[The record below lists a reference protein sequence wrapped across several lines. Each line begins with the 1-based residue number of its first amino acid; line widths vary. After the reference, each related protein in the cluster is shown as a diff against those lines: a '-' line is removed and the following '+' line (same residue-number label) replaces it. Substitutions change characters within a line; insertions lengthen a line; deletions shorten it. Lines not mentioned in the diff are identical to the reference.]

1 MIFFKPHP
9 FKRHTEIING
19 GIETLSDVAEA
30 TSPQPDALTISVN
43 GEFIN
48 PIQWATTPCKSADTV
63 IAYAVPQSG
72 GASIGQWL
80 KIIAASTNPAFAA
93 GFVATFAVTQDFDA
107 AVQSGSAIGFG
118 PLAPLSNRLILGKGS
133 VPSGPSGTKSDPLV
147 HSITGAGN
155 QTDPFGVI
163 PKVYG
168 KVRVFP
174 KMPGKYPTQYTEIS
188 GDSQYLRALFLVA
201 KGPVSITDIKIGDT
215 AIGSFAD
222 VETEILEGKA
232 GDPAI
237 TLYTRDVFED
247 AFSLALTAAGGWQTR
262 TTAINADHISVD
274 WTFPS
279 GIQHIQ
285 KDGDRKGRSVEIEIE
300 YKLTTEPTTWTSLS
314 TFNTNGKSTS
324 AIRKNHSWDVAQG
337 QYDVRIRRNTAD
349 EGSRDIG
356 ATFWT
361 ALRTIR
367 DETPV
372 LEPDVA
378 LIVLRIKATDQLNGL
393 IGNLNCL
400 VESELESYNGSSWV
414 AAAATHNPAWVI
426 ADILTGNGN
435 LRPLAQSRLDG
446 DSFKTFADFCT
457 TKGFE
462 FNHIYDNDGNLFISA
477 NQVAAVG
484 RGILDNV
491 DGTYVIV
498 FDDTQAAV
506 KQHFTPRTTWGM
518 EGRMA
523 YPDTPHG
530 LRVGFRNSALDY
542 QEDER
547 VVFDDGYNA
556 GNATKYDFTQFLGV
570 TDSDQAWKLG
580 RFDFAARRLR
590 FEEWEFT
597 TDFEHLIVTM
607 GDLAVLAHDVIL
619 IGLGWGR
626 VVTVNTSGTDVI
638 SIVVDTL
645 VTMETAKSY
654 GVQIRKTIGNIQIE
668 EQIDNPVD
676 TVSLLTFTT
685 AIPNSTDQPSVGD
698 LVLFGEWGQI
708 SQRVIVKSVKPTREN
723 GNLNARLIVTPEA
736 PGVYTADTGTI
747 PTHTPIISINSLPA
761 NALPPTPTIGTIRS
775 DETVA
780 LMQDDGSFSAQMVV
794 PLSITGNFTPASVF
808 FQLQYRV
815 YNSDADS
822 AEPWI
827 TSTLVDGTN
836 GEVKIQDVEVL
847 LVYEVRA
854 RTLNKANASLVSPWT
869 SIVQHTVLGDTLAPD
884 APTSVVASAGDKS
897 ANLTWTNPLDEIGN
911 TLIDFCCVEIWRH
924 TTNDSSLASFSAE
937 TAGESFVDGGLTNGT
952 QYFYW
957 LRARDFAGNLSDFHT
972 TQFAGA
978 SVTPSAGAADTT
990 PPATPTGLTLTP
1002 GGVVTNDGQWA
1013 THIIADWADNAE
1025 GDLAGYHVEYR
1036 ETGDTETTILVVV
1049 ASTIIIRALLP
1060 NTSYDVRVRAY
1071 DTSGNTSAFTSY
1083 STDSTP
1089 ENPGIP
1095 ATPTGL
1101 TAVAFPL
1108 AIGLS
1113 WNANAETDVIQYELQ
1128 RADDSGF
1135 TVNVV
1140 TLTKAFALSYVDD
1153 LGPNVQR
1160 WYRLRAI
1167 RRTGITSAWTATVNE
1182 TTAGVASTELAD
1194 SLALVEI
1201 VSSLP
1206 GTGNFEGRT
1215 AYLTTDNKLYR
1226 YDGGSWISAVAAVDV
1241 TGQLVTSQITDDA
1254 ITQLKIAAG
1263 AIGNTELAALA
1274 VDAAK
1279 IATDGVTSDKILA
1292 NAVTSAKIA
1301 GSAVTS
1307 TELADLAVTIGKF
1320 GSGVKPLEVLGS
1332 LPAAGT
1338 QGRVVFLTTDNK
1350 LYRDTGTV
1358 WVETIPSTDITGTLS
1373 SSQIADN
1380 AVTSA
1385 KIAGSAVTS
1394 SELADLAVTI
1404 GKFGS
1409 GVKPLEVLGSLP
1421 AAGTQGR
1428 VVFLT
1433 TDNKLYRDTG
1443 SVWVETIPSTD
1454 VTGTFG
1460 TSQIADDAITAAK
1473 VAAGAIGSSE
1483 IAASAVQASELATNA
1498 VTETKIS
1505 SLAISTAKIQ
1515 ANAITSGLIA
1525 ASAVVAGKV
1534 AAGAIDTTEL
1544 AADAV
1549 TAAKIA
1555 AGTITASEIAANTIT
1570 AGQIAAGAIAA
1581 SELATN
1587 SVTST
1592 KIAAG
1597 AIVAGKIAAGVVD
1610 TTELAADA
1618 VTAAKIAAGVIT
1630 ATEIASNTITAG
1642 QIAAGAIAA
1651 SELATNSVTSVKIAA
1666 GAVIAGKIAADAIT
1680 ATEIAASAVTSGAIA
1695 AGAVIAGKIAA
1706 GSITATELAANSVTA
1721 SEIAANAVTASEI
1734 AANAITASEI
1744 AANAVTFG
1752 KIAAG
1757 AVRASEINSASI
1769 TSTHLSTGT
1778 LLTNTAQIQSG
1789 LINSAHIGTA
1799 AITSA
1804 KIGSLQVGTIK
1815 IANNAVSNKAEAV
1828 LSTKTITVSTTYL
1841 NLLSVNYTG
1850 SGGSLTVHAHFNFFN
1865 TGDTGDYNFRLVGHG
1880 AVLEEIVNVQYNSS
1894 GPDQGKQL
1902 TLIDIDNYT
1911 GSSTWG
1917 IQARKTTSGSKS
1929 LSVKNLKIVILETL
1943 K

>member
-1 MIFFKPHP
+1 MIYFKPHP
-9 FKRHTEIING
+9 FKRYSEAIHG
-19 GIETLSDVAEA
+19 DAETLADVSTLIAPHSVEH
-30 TSPQPDALTISVN
+30 SLSVN
-43 GEFIN
+43 GDIVVPRE
-48 PIQWATTPCKSADTV
+48 WATTPIKSTDTV
-63 IAYAVPQSG
+63 IAYAVPQG
-72 GASIGQWL
+72 GGNIGNIL
-80 KIIAASTNPAFAA
+80 AFAAATLNPAFVA
-93 GFVATFAVTQDFDA
+93 GFAVSFAITQDFDA
-107 AVQSGSAIGFG
+107 SVQTGTALGFG
-118 PLAPLSNRLILGKGS
+118 PLSPIANRAILGKPGS
-133 VPSGPSGTKSDPLV
+133 ASTPSAGRSDPLV
-147 HSITGAGN
+147 NSITGAGN
-155 QTDPFGVI
+155 QVDPFGVI

-168 KVRVFP
+168 KIRVFP
-174 KMPGKYPTQYTEIS
+174 KLPGKYPTQYTEIV
-188 GDSQYLRALFLVA
+188 GDDQYLRALFLVC
-201 KGPVSITDIKIGDT
+201 KGPVTITDIKIGDT
-215 AIGSFAD
+215 AIGSFTD
-222 VETEILEGKA
+222 VQTEVLEGKA
-232 GDPAI
+232 GDPAL
-237 TLYTRDVFED
+237 TLYTRDIFED
-247 AFSLALTAAGGWQTR
+247 AFSLALTQAGGWQTR
-262 TTAINADHISVD
+262 TTAIDADHISVD

-279 GIQHIQ
+279 GIQLIQ
-285 KDGDRKGRSVEIEIE
+285 KDGDRKGRSVAVEIE
-300 YKLTTEPTTWTSLS
+300 YKLTPLTSWTSLG
-314 TFNTNGKSTS
+314 TFNTNGKTTS
-324 AIRKNHSWDVAQG
+324 AIRKNHSWDVAKG

-349 EGSRDIG
+349 EGSREVG

-372 LEPDVA
+372 LESDVA
-378 LIVLRIKATDQLNGL
+378 LIALRIKATDQLNGL

-400 VESELESYNGSSWV
+400 VESELQSYNGSSWV
-414 AAAATHNPAWVI
+414 AAAATRNPAWAV

-435 LRPLAQSRLDG
+435 RRPLAQARLDG
-446 DSFKTFADFCT
+446 DSFKAFADFCIS
-457 TKGFE
+457 KGFE
-462 FNHIYDNDGNLFISA
+462 FNHIFDDDGNLFIAA
-477 NQVAAVG
+477 NIAARVG
-484 RGILDNV
+484 RGTLDNV
-491 DGTYVIV
+491 DGKYFIV

-506 KQHFTPRTTWGM
+506 KQHFTPRNSWGI

-530 LRVGFRNSALDY
+530 FRVGFRNSALDY

-556 GNATKYDFTQFLGV
+556 GNATKYDFVQYPGV
-570 TDSDQAWKLG
+570 TLSDQAWKLG
-580 RFDFAARRLR
+580 RFEFAALRLR

-597 TDFEHLIVTM
+597 TDLEHMIVTR
-607 GDLAVLAHDVIL
+607 GDLAVLAHDAIL

-626 VVTVNTSGTDVI
+626 VTTVNTSGTDVV
-638 SIVVDTL
+638 SIVIDAL

-654 GVQIRKTIGNIQIE
+654 GVQIRKTTGNIQIE
-668 EQIDNPVD
+668 EQINNPVD

-685 AIPNSTDQPSVGD
+685 PIPNTTDQPSVGD

-708 SQRVIVKSVKPTREN
+708 SQRVIVKSIRPTREN
-723 GNLNARLIVTPEA
+723 GNLAARLTVTPEA
-736 PGVYTADTGTI
+736 AGVYTADTGTI

-780 LMQDDGSFSAQMVV
+780 LMQDDGSFSAQMVI

-815 YNSDADS
+815 YNTDVDS

-827 TSTLVDGTN
+827 TSTLVDGAN
-836 GEVKIQDVEVL
+836 GEIKIQDVEVL
-847 LVYEVRA
+847 LVYEIRA
-854 RTLNKANASLVSPWT
+854 RSLNKANASLVSPWT
-869 SIVQHTVLGDTLAPD
+869 SSVTHTVLGDTLPPD

-897 ANLTWTNPLDEIGN
+897 ANLTWVNPTDGLGG

-924 TTNDSSLASFSAE
+924 TSNDSAGAAFSAE

-957 LRARDFAGNLSDFHT
+957 LRARDFAGNLSAFHT

-978 SVTPSAGAADTT
+978 AVTPSAGAADTT
-990 PPATPTGLTLTP
+990 PPATPTGLALTP
-1002 GGVVTNDGQWA
+1002 GGVITNDGQWA
-1013 THIIADWADNAE
+1013 THIVADWTDNVE

-1036 ETGDTETTILVVV
+1036 ETGDTETTILLVV
-1049 ASTIIIRALLP
+1049 ASTIFIGGLLP
-1060 NTSYDVRVRAY
+1060 NTSYDVRVRAF
-1071 DTSGNTSAFTSY
+1071 DTSGNTSAFTAY

-1101 TAVAFPL
+1101 TATAFPL

-1113 WNANAETDVIQYELQ
+1113 WNLNAEADVIQYELQ

-1140 TLTKAFALSYVDD
+1140 TLTKTLSLSYVDD

-1167 RRTGITSAWTATVNE
+1167 RRTGIASAFTAIVNA

-1206 GTGNFEGRT
+1206 VTGNFEGRT

-1226 YDGGSWISAVAAVDV
+1226 YDGGSWIAAVAAVDV
-1241 TGQLVTSQITDDA
+1241 TGTLGTSQIADDA
-1254 ITQLKIAAG
+1254 ITQLKVAAG
-1263 AIGNTELAALA
+1263 AIGETELASLA
-1274 VDAAK
+1274 VTAAK

-1301 GSAVTS
+1301 ASAVTN

-1358 WVETIPSTDITGTLS
+1358 WVETIPSTDITGTLG

-1385 KIAGSAVTS
+1385 KIAANAVTS

-1443 SVWVETIPSTD
+1443 TVWVETIPSTD
-1454 VTGTFG
+1454 ITGTLTG
-1460 TSQIADDAITAAK
+1460 SQIADNAITSAK
-1473 VAAGAIGSSE
+1473 VAAGAIDTSE
-1483 IAASAVQASELATNA
+1483 LASASVTATELATNA

-1505 SLAISTAKIQ
+1505 SNAISSAKIQ

-1525 ASAVVAGKV
+1525 AAAVIAGKIAAGAV
-1534 AAGAIDTTEL
+1534 STTELAADAVTAAKIAAGTITASEIASNTITAGQIAAGAIAASELATDSVTSVKIAAGAIVAGKIAAGAVDTTEL

-1555 AGTITASEIAANTIT
+1555 AGTITAAEIAANTIT

-1592 KIAAG
+1592 
-1597 AIVAGKIAAGVVD
+1597 
-1610 TTELAADA
+1610 
-1618 VTAAKIAAGVIT
+1618 
-1630 ATEIASNTITAG
+1630 
-1642 QIAAGAIAA
+1642 
-1651 SELATNSVTSVKIAA
+1651 KIAA

-1721 SEIAANAVTASEI
+1721 SAIVANAVTSSEI

-1744 AANAVTFG
+1744 SANAVTFG

-1757 AVRASEINSASI
+1757 AVRANEINSASI
-1769 TSTHLSTGT
+1769 NSTHLTTGT

-1789 LINSAHIGTA
+1789 LINSAHIGSA
-1799 AITSA
+1799 AITTA
-1804 KIGSLQVGTIK
+1804 KIGDLQVNTIK
-1815 IANNAVSNKAEAV
+1815 ISNNAVTNNGEVFGATWNATV
-1828 LSTKTITVSTTYL
+1828 TGTGFSTVTPGI
-1841 NLLSVNYTG
+1841 NYTG
-1850 SGGSLTVHAHFNFFN
+1850 SGGSILIIASCMFARETDA
-1865 TGDTGDYNFRLVGHG
+1865 DSYWFRLWRQHG
-1880 AVLEEIVNVQYNSS
+1880 NATLVDFPDIQKGS
-1894 GPDQGKQL
+1894 GAQGKQI
-1902 TLIDIDNYT
+1902 TMSVVDSYT
-1911 GSSTWG
+1911 GNANWW
-1917 IQARKTTSGSKS
+1917 ILARKTSSGTKF
-1929 LSVKNLKIVILETL
+1929 LQLDNIKIIILETL
-1943 K
+1943 R

>member
-1 MIFFKPHP
+1 MIYFKPHP
-9 FKRHTEIING
+9 FKRKTETIDPGREPIANLADVSKLLDTRCELHSLSING
-19 GIETLSDVAEA
+19 DMIDPMHWGST
-30 TSPQPDALTISVN
+30 PVN
-43 GEFIN
+43 G
-48 PIQWATTPCKSADTV
+48 KDTV
-63 IAYAVPQSG
+63 IAYAVPQG
-72 GASIGQWL
+72 GGNIGGIL
-80 KIIAASTNPAFAA
+80 AFAAASLNPAFLT
-93 GFVATFAVTQDFDA
+93 VFAVNFAITQDYDA
-107 AVQSGSAIGFG
+107 SVQAGSAVGFG
-118 PLAPLSNRLILGKGS
+118 PLAPLANLAILGNSKPSTGS
-133 VPSGPSGTKSDPLV
+133 GGGGTDPLV
-147 HSITGAGN
+147 NTITGVGN
-155 QTDPFGVI
+155 QVDPFGVI

-168 KVRVFP
+168 KIRVFP
-174 KMPGKYPTQYTEIS
+174 KLPGKYPTQYTEIV
-188 GDSQYLRALFLVA
+188 GNDQYLRALFLVA
-201 KGPVSITDIKIGDT
+201 KGPVTITDIKLGDT
-215 AIGSFAD
+215 AIGSFTD
-222 VETEILEGKA
+222 VESEVLEGKA
-232 GDPAI
+232 GDPAL
-237 TLYTRDVFED
+237 TLYTRDIFED
-247 AFSLALTAAGGWQTR
+247 AFSLSLTQSGGWQTR
-262 TTAINADHISVD
+262 TTAIDADHISVD
-274 WTFPS
+274 WAFPS
-279 GIQHIQ
+279 GIQLIQ
-285 KDGDRKGRSVEIEIE
+285 KDGDRKGRTIQVEIE
-300 YKLTTEPTTWTSLS
+300 YKLTTEPTVWTSLG
-314 TFNTNGKSTS
+314 TFDTNGKTTS
-324 AIRKNHSWDVAQG
+324 AVRKNHSWDVAQG

-349 EGSRDIG
+349 DGNREIG

-372 LEPDVA
+372 LESDVA
-378 LIVLRIKATDQLNGL
+378 LIALRIKATDQLNGL

-400 VESELESYNGSSWV
+400 VESELQSYNGSSWV
-414 AAAATHNPAWVI
+414 AAAATRNPAWAV

-435 LRPLAQSRLDG
+435 MRPLAQSRLDG
-446 DSFKTFADFCT
+446 DSFKAFADFCT

-462 FNHIYDNDGNLFISA
+462 FNHIFDNDGNLFVSA
-477 NQVAAVG
+477 NLAAAVG
-484 RGILDNV
+484 RGTLDNV
-491 DGTYVIV
+491 DGQYFIV

-506 KQHFTPRTTWGM
+506 KQHFTPRNSWGI

-523 YPDTPHG
+523 YPETPHG
-530 LRVGFRNSALDY
+530 MRIGFRNAALDY

-547 VVFDDGYNA
+547 VVYDDGYNA
-556 GNATKYDFTQFLGV
+556 GNATKYDFIQYPGV
-570 TDSDQAWKLG
+570 TTSDQAWKLG

-597 TDFEHLIVTM
+597 TDLEHMIVTR
-607 GDLAVLAHDVIL
+607 GDLAVLAHDAIL

-626 VVTVNTSGTDVI
+626 VKTVNTSGTDVV
-638 SIVVDTL
+638 SIVIDSL

-654 GVQIRKTIGNIQIE
+654 GVQIRKTTGNIQIE

-685 AIPNSTDQPSVGD
+685 PIPNSTDQPAVGD

-708 SQRVIVKSVKPTREN
+708 SQRVIVKSIRPTREN
-723 GNLNARLIVTPEA
+723 GSLAARLTVVAEA
-736 PGVYTADTGTI
+736 PGVYTADTGGI
-747 PTHTPIISINSLPA
+747 PTHTPIISINSLPS

-780 LMQDDGSFSAQMVV
+780 MIQDDGSFSAQMVI
-794 PLSITGNFTPASVF
+794 PLTIAGNFTPASVF
-808 FQLQYRV
+808 FQVQYRI
-815 YNSDADS
+815 YNTDANAS
-822 AEPWI
+822 EPWI
-827 TSTLVDGTN
+827 TSVLVDGAN

-847 LVYEVRA
+847 LVYEIRA
-854 RTLNKANASLVSPWT
+854 RSLNKANASLISPWT
-869 SIVQHTVLGDTLAPD
+869 AAVTHTVLGDTLAPD

-897 ANLTWTNPLDEIGN
+897 ANLTWVNPTDGLGG

-957 LRARDFAGNLSDFHT
+957 LRARDFAGNLSAFHT
-972 TQFAGA
+972 TQFAGEA
-978 SVTPSAGAADTT
+978 VTPSAGAADTT

-1013 THIIADWADNAE
+1013 THIVADWADNVE

-1036 ETGDTETTILVVV
+1036 KNGDTDTTVILAE
-1049 ASTIIIRALLP
+1049 ASYSFIGGLLP
-1060 NTSYDVRVRAY
+1060 NTSYDVRVRAF
-1071 DTSGNTSAFTSY
+1071 DTSSNTSSWTAY

-1101 TAVAFPL
+1101 TATAFPL

-1113 WNANAETDVIQYELQ
+1113 WNLNAESDVIQYELQ

-1140 TLTKAFALSYVDD
+1140 TLTKTLSLSYVDD

-1167 RRTGITSAWTATVNE
+1167 RRSGIASAFTATVNA

-1226 YDGGSWISAVAAVDV
+1226 YDGGSWIAAVAAVDV
-1241 TGQLVTSQITDDA
+1241 TGQLGTSQIADDA
-1254 ITQLKIAAG
+1254 ITQLKVAAG
-1263 AIGNTELAALA
+1263 AIGNTEIAALA

-1279 IATDGVTSDKILA
+1279 IATNGVTSDKILA
-1292 NAVTSAKIA
+1292 DAITTAKIA
-1301 GSAVTS
+1301 ASAVTN
-1307 TELADLAVTIGKF
+1307 TELADASVSIGKF
-1320 GSGVKPLEVLGS
+1320 DSGVKPVEVLGS

-1358 WVETIPSTDITGTLS
+1358 WVETVPAADITGTL
-1373 SSQIADN
+1373 
-1380 AVTSA
+1380 
-1385 KIAGSAVTS
+1385 
-1394 SELADLAVTI
+1394 
-1404 GKFGS
+1404 
-1409 GVKPLEVLGSLP
+1409 
-1421 AAGTQGR
+1421 
-1428 VVFLT
+1428 
-1433 TDNKLYRDTG
+1433 
-1443 SVWVETIPSTD
+1443 
-1454 VTGTFG
+1454 G
-1460 TSQIADDAITAAK
+1460 TSQIADNAITAAK
-1473 VAAGAIGSSE
+1473 VAAGQIGSSE
-1483 IAASAVQASELATNA
+1483 LAAAAVDATALATNA
-1498 VTETKIS
+1498 VTETKIAS
-1505 SLAISTAKIQ
+1505 NAITSAKIQ

-1525 ASAVVAGKV
+1525 ASAVIAGKI
-1534 AAGAIDTTEL
+1534 AAGAVDTNEL

-1555 AGTITASEIAANTIT
+1555 AGTITASEIATNTIT

-1592 KIAAG
+1592 
-1597 AIVAGKIAAGVVD
+1597 
-1610 TTELAADA
+1610 
-1618 VTAAKIAAGVIT
+1618 
-1630 ATEIASNTITAG
+1630 
-1642 QIAAGAIAA
+1642 
-1651 SELATNSVTSVKIAA
+1651 KIAA

-1721 SEIAANAVTASEI
+1721 SEISAGAVNASELNTNAVTSDK
-1734 AANAITASEI
+1734 IT
-1744 AANAVTFG
+1744 ANAVTFG

-1757 AVRASEINSASI
+1757 AVRANEINSASI
-1769 TSTHLSTGT
+1769 TSTHLTTGT

-1789 LINSAHIGTA
+1789 LINSAHIGSA
-1799 AITSA
+1799 AITTA
-1804 KIGSLQVGTIK
+1804 KIGNLQVNTIK
-1815 IANNAVSNKAEAV
+1815 IANNAVTNKGESI
-1828 LSTKTITVSTTYL
+1828 LLGNTIVATTSYQ
-1841 NLLSVNYTG
+1841 NLLTLNYTA
-1850 SGGSLTVHAHFNFFN
+1850 SGGSIYVVAHCNFGNGGTTSNFNF
-1865 TGDTGDYNFRLVGHG
+1865 RIVGHG
-1880 AVLEEIVNVQYNSS
+1880 QVLDEVIWVKYNSS
-1894 GPDQGKQL
+1894 GQDEGKL
-1902 TLIDIDNYT
+1902 VHLMDVDTYT

-1917 IQARKTTSGSKS
+1917 LQVRKTESGTATCH
-1929 LSVKNLKIVILETL
+1929 VRALKLTLLETL